1 MIFMVFRYTEPLHYL
16 ETRSG
21 ASSLYDFKP
30 SLNALSLYILLI
42 IYDMHHNNCFLP
54 HLTSLLLLLPL
65 PLLLLIL
72 LPFLLSNFSFPFW
85 FLFLCPSLAA
95 HSL

>member
-1 MIFMVFRYTEPLHYL
+1 MIVMVFRYTEPLHYL

-21 ASSLYDFKP
+21 ASSLFYFKP

-54 HLTSLLLLLPL
+54 HLTSLLLP
-65 PLLLLIL
+65 LLIL

>member
-54 HLTSLLLLLPL
+54 HLTTLLPL
-65 PLLLLIL
+65 PLL